1 MPLFWYKQ
9 GVNCVFFRQHIYL
22 DEGGIMWMKTIE
34 DYLKLPYRLE
44 IIPDIEEGGYVVTY
58 PELPGCISIGED
70 IQDAIE
76 NAQDAKRVW
85 LEAAIEDGVEI
96 YEPSLVEDYSGQF
109 KLRIPKSLHKILAE
123 NARREGTSMNQYC
136 LYLLAMNNAVYQSK
150 GK

>member
-1 MPLFWYKQ
+1 
-9 GVNCVFFRQHIYL
+9 
-22 DEGGIMWMKTIE
+22 MKTIE